1 MISTS
6 GLRIFSKLTIDSY
19 QRSCLRSP
27 SFRWF
32 DPAFK
37 PLHAQASVVHCPS
50 TVDSTHFVRT
60 SASQTSIRI
69 LADHVDQTRFVRSFV
84 PSRSFHLSS
93 ATSTDQ
99 GNKSAG
105 DSSTSADDSP
115 PTAHY
120 NMLGVPPTASQEEVK
135 IAFIRLAKQLRED
148 RNTDSS
154 LGCPNAVGE
163 KLKKV
168 DTAYAIIGHP
178 ENRRRYNCRKV
189 ECPGVRSNIGVLEIS
204 RYPSPSE
211 SCFLFIC
218 IILCLIFLEYVGPPR

>member
-6 GLRIFSKLTIDSY
+6 GIRIFSKSTIDSY
-19 QRSCLRSP
+19 QRSCLRST

-32 DPAFK
+32 VPAFK

-50 TVDSTHFVRT
+50 TVDSTHSVRT

-69 LADHVDQTRFVRSFV
+69 LADHVDQRRFVRSFV
-84 PSRSFHLSS
+84 PSRSFHLSL

-99 GNKSAG
+99 GKESAG

-115 PTAHY
+115 PNAKPTHY
-120 NMLGVPPTASQEEVK
+120 DTLGVSPTASQEEVK
-135 IAFIRLAKQLRED
+135 IAYIRLRED
-148 RNTDSS
+148 QKPDSS
-154 LGCPNAVGE
+154 NGFPKAVGE

-178 ENRRRYNCRKV
+178 ENRRRYDCRKV
-189 ECPGVRSNIGVLEIS
+189 ECPGVRSNIGVPEI
-204 RYPSPSE
+204 YPSLSE
-211 SCFLFIC
+211 SYAYFLFLN
-218 IILCLIFLEYVGPPR
+218 ILYLFLSEYVGPR